1 MGDDHHGDAQLL
13 VDVLDEGQDGVGRIG
28 VQRTG
33 GLIAEQDFGVG
44 GQRTGNGD
52 ALFLAA
58 GELGRVGVGLIGQ
71 AHHFQQLPG
80 ALFGIG
86 LLHARK
92 LHREADVLQA
102 AALHQQIELLEDH
115 GDVAAA
121 LTQGCGGQG
130 LHRGAV
136 DDDTALGGAL
146 QQIDAAHQRGFAR
159 ARHTDDAVDGA
170 IGDGQVDV
178 LQRIHRAVLHL
189 EGLGKVFDLDHDL
202 LLSW

>member
-1 MGDDHHGDAQLL
+1 M
-13 VDVLDEGQDGVGRIG
+13 VLG
-28 VQRTG
+28 VQRAG
-33 GLIAEQDFGVG
+33 GLIAEQNLGVSC
-44 GQRTGNGD
+44 QCAGNGN
-52 ALFLAA
+52 ALLLTA

-121 LTQGCGGQG
+121 LTQGCGRQG

-136 DDDTALGGAL
+136 DDDTASWGAPA
-146 QQIDAAHQRGFAR
+146 D
-159 ARHTDDAVDGA
+159 
-170 IGDGQVDV
+170 
-178 LQRIHRAVLHL
+178 
-189 EGLGKVFDLDHDL
+189 
-202 LLSW
+202 